1 MFRLRLLEQPM
12 PTGSKDPDVLL
23 SWLLNSMG
31 LIRRRTGQWGD
42 DDRGALHRIMRDA
55 LLVDPLRGFDTR
67 DLGDA
72 SGLSNPG
79 THHQMSK
86 LRASGLV
93 STDVDVKWHVH
104 VLRGGSIS
112 AAVGLVCVQAKA
124 VLEVRLAELS
134 GLVIESE
141 SRMKTRTEEEEVPFS
156 IQICEPG
163 ARREGE
169 DSVSALV
176 KDLGLGGGRNSD
188 HGLAKSLLTNLAEAQ
203 DPLTIESLSERL
215 SESRSRIQTALGRM
229 RNAGMVE
236 RVPMIERISQ
246 DVFSGLIR
254 QFDARGEGWLMTRGG
269 LGRLNDSVSKKLI
282 EGVSKGTL
290 DIGRVESILSTV
302 SLGDQRIL
310 LNTLGGRMPFGIR
323 LAGADSAAVSE
334 RVSRLADRTLRRLRT
349 VAQRLDGSLA

>member
-42 DDRGALHRIMRDA
+42 EERGALHRIMRDA
-55 LLVDPLRGFDTR
+55 LLVDPLRGWDTR
-67 DLGDA
+67 DIGDA
-72 SGLSNPG
+72 SGLSNTG

-93 STDVDVKWHVH
+93 STDVDGKWHVH

-112 AAVGLVCVQAKA
+112 AAVGLVSVQAKA

-134 GLVIESE
+134 EIVVASE
-141 SRMKTRTEEEEVPFS
+141 SRMETGTEEEELPFS
-156 IQICEPG
+156 IQISEPG

-169 DSVSALV
+169 DRVTALV
-176 KDLGLGGGRNSD
+176 NDLGLGGERSSD
-188 HGLAKSLLTNLAEAQ
+188 HGLAKSLLTHLAEAQ
-203 DPLTIESLSERL
+203 NPLTIQSLSERL
-215 SESRSRIQTALGRM
+215 SESRSRIQTAVDRM
-229 RNAGMVE
+229 RGSGLVE
-236 RVPMIERISQ
+236 RVPMIERIAQ
-246 DVFSGLIR
+246 DVFSGLVR
-254 QFDARGEGWLMTRGG
+254 QNDARGEEWLMTRGG
-269 LGRLNDSVSKKLI
+269 LSRLNASVSKKLI

-290 DIGRVESILSTV
+290 DISKVAAILSPV
-302 SLGDQRIL
+302 PLGDQRIL

-323 LAGADSAAVSE
+323 LAGEDSAEVSE
-334 RVSRLADRTLRRLRT
+334 RIFRLADRTLRRLRT
-349 VAQRLDGSLA
+349 VAQRLDSSLG